1 MIPVHQSG
9 KRILGRVFYNEEI
22 PEQSGWIL
30 QYFDSGQ
37 LCSVF
42 LGIEVREAVLAAVA
56 DAADYLSCR
65 PEHIQVGQAAWVHTV
80 EIHSEKS
87 AANRPYES
95 ARELDEPR
103 ARIVYVD
110 DGSVDPGW
118 YVQYQDERK
127 LNRQALWQSD
137 PNDVE
142 AALTEAAWLMGC
154 HPDEIAIGGEI
165 LDWPGDA
172 SGH

>member
-118 YVQYQDERK
+118 YVQYQDERV
-127 LNRQALWQSD
+127 ALERD
-137 PNDVE
+137 AGKVLDL
-142 AALTEAAWLMGC
+142 AA
-154 HPDEIAIGGEI
+154 
-165 LDWPGDA
+165 
-172 SGH
+172 